1 MHPTTAERNMQ
12 PATGEDESTKSPA
25 SPPCPELPADSE
37 TQGSELDVSLGLS
50 KPEGLSEGSATS
62 AAHREDNT
70 PALSSPVVVSQE
82 EEGEAP
88 PSPELTE
95 NPSVSTGVTEVSRTS
110 VPQSVSAWEEEK
122 DAPQTSPDT
131 LLENP
136 ANTMPEVSELQS
148 EPDVSRNLMPPVV
161 FLSGVVSLSIVLQNP
176 SALFVIGLL
185 AVLHRL

>member
-12 PATGEDESTKSPA
+12 PATGEDESTNSPA
-25 SPPCPELPADSE
+25 SPPCPELPAYSE